1 MLNRVA
7 PIFDSRGTKPRQ
19 FTLSLSQASDA
30 HIRGVASVVHGD
42 LARDVA
48 REAYQ

>member
-1 MLNRVA
+1 MLNCVA

-30 HIRGVASVVHGD
+30 HRGVASVLHGD

-48 REAYQ
+48 RKAYQ